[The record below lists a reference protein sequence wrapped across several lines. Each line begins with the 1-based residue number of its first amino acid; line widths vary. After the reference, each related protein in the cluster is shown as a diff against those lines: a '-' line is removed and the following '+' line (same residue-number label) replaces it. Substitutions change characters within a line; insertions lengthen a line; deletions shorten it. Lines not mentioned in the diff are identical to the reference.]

1 MGFEEGFTA
10 IILVLIETSQ
20 PGLSRLPSLF
30 SWPEATPAQCEVL
43 RTARLAS
50 WWLQGHAEVNVQR
63 NHLTC
68 CKECWINWL
77 KLNAM
82 NLEHFFDSRSFAK
95 RVLQWCWTPR
105 PTNASQLASHPKIS
119 KGQFKNWPLSRLP
132 CVAKKQLMKTYK
144 FHIFHQS
151 ILGPRLHW
159 NTMVWTCK
167 VDLKIGFEHVHQC
180 CSRSACWF
188 NAPWAPRYID
198 ENLTGACFI
207 NALFVPHVS
216 HTCTPEPPG
225 MMIGAAAAGL
235 PKVVKANSEPLF
247 INGRGARESI
257 DDCQSE
263 PPNRPGHRWSLFQA
277 SKRPRCIDEPGVT
290 TRSASMN
297 GVWNPKVHRW
307 MRYETQKCIDEWGTK
322 PKSASMNGVRNPK
335 VHRWIGYET

>member
-50 WWLQGHAEVNVQR
+50 WCLQGHAEVNVQR

-95 RVLQWCWTPR
+95 RVLQWCWTPH

-132 CVAKKQLMKTYK
+132 CVAKNSWWKLTN
-144 FHIFHQS
+144 FISFINRFWAPDS
-151 ILGPRLHW
+151 IETPW
-159 NTMVWTCK
+159 
-167 VDLKIGFEHVHQC
+167 FEHVKL
-180 CSRSACWF
+180 
-188 NAPWAPRYID
+188 I
-198 ENLTGACFI
+198 
-207 NALFVPHVS
+207 
-216 HTCTPEPPG
+216 
-225 MMIGAAAAGL
+225 
-235 PKVVKANSEPLF
+235 
-247 INGRGARESI
+247 
-257 DDCQSE
+257 
-263 PPNRPGHRWSLFQA
+263 
-277 SKRPRCIDEPGVT
+277 
-290 TRSASMN
+290 
-297 GVWNPKVHRW
+297 
-307 MRYETQKCIDEWGTK
+307 
-322 PKSASMNGVRNPK
+322 
-335 VHRWIGYET
+335 